1 MLDKDNAGVQV
12 SQSMKLYGIYKTKI
26 PSDASQHGYTIGSDI
41 PQFTGHFVYVMHKS
55 VRFFFLNFVGS
66 SWLQNISL
74 PSYDIGSESQLDT
87 CLTQAFQN
95 NS

>member
-1 MLDKDNAGVQV
+1 
-12 SQSMKLYGIYKTKI
+12 
-26 PSDASQHGYTIGSDI
+26 
-41 PQFTGHFVYVMHKS
+41 MHKS
-55 VRFFFLNFVGS
+55 VRFFNFVGS

-74 PSYDIGSESQLDT
+74 ASYDIGSESQLDT

>member
-26 PSDASQHGYTIGSDI
+26 PSDASQHGYTIGLDI
-41 PQFTGHFVYVMHKS
+41 LQFTGQFVYVMHKS
-55 VRFFFLNFVGS
+55 VRFVNFVGS

-74 PSYDIGSESQLDT
+74 ASYDIGSESQLDT